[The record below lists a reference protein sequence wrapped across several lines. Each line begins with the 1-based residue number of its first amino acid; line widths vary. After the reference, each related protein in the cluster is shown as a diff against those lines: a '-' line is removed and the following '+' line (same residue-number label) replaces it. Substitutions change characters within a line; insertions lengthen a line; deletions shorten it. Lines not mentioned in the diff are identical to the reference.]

1 MSITSD
7 IGIMQGRLSPR
18 IDGKIQAFPID
29 NWRNEFKLAKE
40 IGFSSIEWIVE
51 NPLEKNPLLS
61 SEGLN
66 QIKDLI
72 AESNIKIEYICA
84 DIFMQE
90 PILNNSEYIEKSR
103 KILQKIISNANQIG
117 AKYIEIP
124 FVDNSSIK
132 NKDYEFLISFLN
144 SLEKDLNEKE
154 MFLNLETD
162 LDHLEFKLL
171 LEQLNSRIG
180 ANYDIGNSASLG
192 YDFKNEIN
200 SYGERI
206 NNIHIK
212 DRLLGGSTV
221 DFGTGNAN
229 IKEVLSIL
237 SKLNYDKGIVI
248 QGARGFDDFLTA
260 KSQYIYSKNI
270 INKLN
275 HE

>member
-1 MSITSD
+1 
-7 IGIMQGRLSPR
+7 MQGRLSPR

-51 NPLEKNPLLS
+51 NPLEKNPLLT
-61 SEGLN
+61 SEGLD

-72 AESNIKIEYICA
+72 AESNVKIEYICA

-90 PILNNSEYIEKSR
+90 PILNNSEDIEKSR
-103 KILQKIISNANQIG
+103 KILQKIIFNANQIG

-154 MFLNLETD
+154 MFFNLETD

-171 LEQLNSRIG
+171 LEQLNARIG

-221 DFGTGNAN
+221 EFGTGNAN